1 MKFKTAA
8 ALGVPLSA
16 VGFGCWAAGGS
27 KVWNGSD
34 DQEMIR
40 TIQHAVDL
48 GITFFDVAPVY
59 GFGHAETILGQ
70 ALAGKRQQVKIGTKC
85 GLSWDDAGKISNDL
99 RPETIRAEID
109 ASLNRLQTDYVDIY
123 QLHWP
128 DPATPLEDTL
138 GVLIDLKQAGKIRQI
153 GVSNFSLEL
162 TRRAHEITPLASYQG
177 LYNLLER
184 NPLSYHNIPLAYQT
198 EREILPFCEQN
209 GLAFFPY
216 SPLFQGLLTDQF
228 RMQGQFDAGDVRSA
242 NPKLNG
248 EQMLRFYEMREKLV
262 SFAKE
267 INRPLSQIAINWL
280 IQQPAVT
287 SVICGAQTIQQIS
300 ENAASAS
307 WELSVQ
313 ELAQIDH
320 LLQPYRQMIGVA

>member
-27 KVWNGSD
+27 KIWTGSD

-99 RPETIRAEID
+99 R
-109 ASLNRLQTDYVDIY
+109 
-123 QLHWP
+123 
-128 DPATPLEDTL
+128 PATPLEDTL